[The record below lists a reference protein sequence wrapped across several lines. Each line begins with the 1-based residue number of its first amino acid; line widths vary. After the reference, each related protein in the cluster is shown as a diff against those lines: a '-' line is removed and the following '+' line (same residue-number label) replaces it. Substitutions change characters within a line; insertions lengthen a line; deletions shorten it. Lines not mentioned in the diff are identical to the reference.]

1 MSNYSSTVGRIAKP
15 FNPLLGET
23 FEYVDVRKKYRYQ
36 SEQVSVRPL
45 LSRRRGSRGPSAT

>member
-45 LSRRRGSRGPSAT
+45 LSRRRGRRGPSAT